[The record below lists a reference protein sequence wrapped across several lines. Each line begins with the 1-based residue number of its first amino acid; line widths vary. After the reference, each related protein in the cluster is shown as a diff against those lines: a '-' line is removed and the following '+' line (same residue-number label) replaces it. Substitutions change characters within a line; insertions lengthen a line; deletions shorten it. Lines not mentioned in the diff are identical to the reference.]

1 MQSMAHAEVN
11 GNRRG
16 ISRGKAWRPT
26 PVFSPGECHRQ
37 RSLASYSPWDHDES
51 DVTELLTHTHTH
63 THTQVQDR
71 AYITG
76 RPSVADCRSGA
87 VKGEKDSNGKGEEEN
102 FLISL
107 PLLRTL

>member
-63 THTQVQDR
+63 THVQDR
-71 AYITG
+71 AYTTG